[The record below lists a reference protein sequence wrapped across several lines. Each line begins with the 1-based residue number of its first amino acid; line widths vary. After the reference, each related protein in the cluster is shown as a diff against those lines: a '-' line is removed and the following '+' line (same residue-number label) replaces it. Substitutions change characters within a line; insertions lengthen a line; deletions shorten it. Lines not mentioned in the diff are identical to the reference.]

1 MSLPIICVLRF
12 PFLFLLYNVN
22 PFDLAVIL
30 VTSEVILRQLVGY
43 GKHKKNK
50 NSKQKPGREHVYY
63 LGDRSFYINKQR
75 NLDSLNVRIQAW
87 L

>member
-1 MSLPIICVLRF
+1 MILPNICGLRF
-12 PFLFLLYNVN
+12 LFLFLLYNVN

-43 GKHKKNK
+43 GKRKKNK
-50 NSKQKPGREHVYY
+50 NSEQEPGREHVYY
-63 LGDRSFYINKQR
+63 LGDLSFYINKQC